1 MNKSTIFKYNFNPK
15 TIFTLMIFCFI
26 AVSSCD
32 NSTAQQKN
40 QQLKKTGNN
49 KPLNANSMVAPD
61 FSLAD
66 LDGNTITLQQM
77 KGKVVLLNFW
87 GTWCGP
93 CRKEIPDF
101 INLSKK
107 YKKDGL
113 EIVGI
118 TLTSGPPENIKA
130 FADKWGINYKL
141 LTDIKGN
148 ETQTITALYG
158 QATGKRITG
167 IPTTFIIDREGDIQ
181 KRYVGPRSEA
191 IFYNDLKKYLK
202 NNNPKIG
209 ILNIGTENNKG
220 LEFLQ
225 EASELIS
232 NSFLKNNYIGF
243 IEPNKVISG
252 DCDIIV
258 SDGYTG
264 NIMLKSAEGI
274 SDLIT
279 SNLKKMFN
287 KSLLNKISYKL
298 IEKDLKILKN
308 QVNPE
313 IYNGATLIAYPV
325 FDPERYAVI
334 EIEKNGKVLSIE
346 EKPINPKTIFCLNR
360 ESRLVLRTGGAI
372 FFRTGFFLE
381 QEI

>member
-1 MNKSTIFKYNFNPK
+1 MKKSTIFKYNFNSK
-15 TIFTLMIFCFI
+15 TIFNLMIFCFI
-26 AVSSCD
+26 AISSCD

-49 KPLNANSMVAPD
+49 KPLNANSMIAPD

-167 IPTTFIIDREGDIQ
+167 IPTTFIIDREGVIQ

-191 IFYNDLKKYLK
+191 IFYNDLKKYL
-202 NNNPKIG
+202 
-209 ILNIGTENNKG
+209 
-220 LEFLQ
+220 
-225 EASELIS
+225 
-232 NSFLKNNYIGF
+232 
-243 IEPNKVISG
+243 
-252 DCDIIV
+252 
-258 SDGYTG
+258 
-264 NIMLKSAEGI
+264 
-274 SDLIT
+274 
-279 SNLKKMFN
+279 
-287 KSLLNKISYKL
+287 
-298 IEKDLKILKN
+298 
-308 QVNPE
+308 
-313 IYNGATLIAYPV
+313 
-325 FDPERYAVI
+325 
-334 EIEKNGKVLSIE
+334 
-346 EKPINPKTIFCLNR
+346 
-360 ESRLVLRTGGAI
+360 
-372 FFRTGFFLE
+372 
-381 QEI
+381 

>member
-1 MNKSTIFKYNFNPK
+1 
-15 TIFTLMIFCFI
+15 
-26 AVSSCD
+26 
-32 NSTAQQKN
+32 
-40 QQLKKTGNN
+40 
-49 KPLNANSMVAPD
+49 MVAPD

-167 IPTTFIIDREGDIQ
+167 IPTTFIIDREGVIQ

-191 IFYNDLKKYLK
+191 IFYNDLKKYL
-202 NNNPKIG
+202 
-209 ILNIGTENNKG
+209 
-220 LEFLQ
+220 
-225 EASELIS
+225 
-232 NSFLKNNYIGF
+232 
-243 IEPNKVISG
+243 
-252 DCDIIV
+252 
-258 SDGYTG
+258 
-264 NIMLKSAEGI
+264 
-274 SDLIT
+274 
-279 SNLKKMFN
+279 
-287 KSLLNKISYKL
+287 
-298 IEKDLKILKN
+298 
-308 QVNPE
+308 
-313 IYNGATLIAYPV
+313 
-325 FDPERYAVI
+325 
-334 EIEKNGKVLSIE
+334 
-346 EKPINPKTIFCLNR
+346 
-360 ESRLVLRTGGAI
+360 
-372 FFRTGFFLE
+372 
-381 QEI
+381 

>member
-15 TIFTLMIFCFI
+15 TIFALMIFCFI

-167 IPTTFIIDREGDIQ
+167 IPTTFIIDREGVIQ

-191 IFYNDLKKYLK
+191 IFYNDLKKYL
-202 NNNPKIG
+202 
-209 ILNIGTENNKG
+209 
-220 LEFLQ
+220 
-225 EASELIS
+225 
-232 NSFLKNNYIGF
+232 
-243 IEPNKVISG
+243 
-252 DCDIIV
+252 
-258 SDGYTG
+258 
-264 NIMLKSAEGI
+264 
-274 SDLIT
+274 
-279 SNLKKMFN
+279 
-287 KSLLNKISYKL
+287 
-298 IEKDLKILKN
+298 
-308 QVNPE
+308 
-313 IYNGATLIAYPV
+313 
-325 FDPERYAVI
+325 
-334 EIEKNGKVLSIE
+334 
-346 EKPINPKTIFCLNR
+346 
-360 ESRLVLRTGGAI
+360 
-372 FFRTGFFLE
+372 
-381 QEI
+381 

>member
-1 MNKSTIFKYNFNPK
+1 
-15 TIFTLMIFCFI
+15 MIFCFI

-167 IPTTFIIDREGDIQ
+167 IPTTFIIDREGIIQ

-191 IFYNDLKKYLK
+191 IFYNDLKKYL
-202 NNNPKIG
+202 
-209 ILNIGTENNKG
+209 
-220 LEFLQ
+220 
-225 EASELIS
+225 
-232 NSFLKNNYIGF
+232 
-243 IEPNKVISG
+243 
-252 DCDIIV
+252 
-258 SDGYTG
+258 
-264 NIMLKSAEGI
+264 
-274 SDLIT
+274 
-279 SNLKKMFN
+279 
-287 KSLLNKISYKL
+287 
-298 IEKDLKILKN
+298 
-308 QVNPE
+308 
-313 IYNGATLIAYPV
+313 
-325 FDPERYAVI
+325 
-334 EIEKNGKVLSIE
+334 
-346 EKPINPKTIFCLNR
+346 
-360 ESRLVLRTGGAI
+360 
-372 FFRTGFFLE
+372 
-381 QEI
+381 

>member
-15 TIFTLMIFCFI
+15 TIFTLMIFCLF

-40 QQLKKTGNN
+40 QRMKKTGNN

-167 IPTTFIIDREGDIQ
+167 IPTTFIIDREGVIQ
-181 KRYVGPRSEA
+181 KRYEGPRSEA
-191 IFYNDLKKYLK
+191 IFYNDLKKYL
-202 NNNPKIG
+202 
-209 ILNIGTENNKG
+209 
-220 LEFLQ
+220 
-225 EASELIS
+225 
-232 NSFLKNNYIGF
+232 
-243 IEPNKVISG
+243 
-252 DCDIIV
+252 
-258 SDGYTG
+258 
-264 NIMLKSAEGI
+264 
-274 SDLIT
+274 
-279 SNLKKMFN
+279 
-287 KSLLNKISYKL
+287 
-298 IEKDLKILKN
+298 
-308 QVNPE
+308 
-313 IYNGATLIAYPV
+313 
-325 FDPERYAVI
+325 
-334 EIEKNGKVLSIE
+334 
-346 EKPINPKTIFCLNR
+346 
-360 ESRLVLRTGGAI
+360 
-372 FFRTGFFLE
+372 
-381 QEI
+381 